1 MTGSRLYP
9 KELVSIEHC
18 PIQSNRNRPDLSSN
32 LHQLPFEFHRIV
44 GEAPARR
51 SKVEMT
57 IGLDLGDVWSHYC
70 TLNEEG
76 EVIDQGRFRTS
87 PKGVEKWFKR
97 LTETEYTETQAL
109 IKVYGVGQLTALTNV
124 LTLGSKER
132 FHRSRDVGCY
142 LARAFGYFEAS
153 VRHTAHQTTVRLHR
167 SRSKGLFACSTAKR
181 GKQCRE
187 EYSWHYTYSPEL
199 STAT

>member
-1 MTGSRLYP
+1 M
-9 KELVSIEHC
+9 
-18 PIQSNRNRPDLSSN
+18 SSN
-32 LHQLPFEFHRIV
+32 LHQLPFELHRIV

-109 IKVYGVGQLTALTNV
+109 IKVYGVGQLTALTYV

-142 LARAFGYFEAS
+142 LAALSDILRHLYDILLTKPLCDCIEAAVKDFLLVQQRNAVNNAAKNIPGAIPIPLS
-153 VRHTAHQTTVRLHR
+153 YRQHR
-167 SRSKGLFACSTAKR
+167 PQSLPRYNDIMIALESTRRK
-181 GKQCRE
+181 
-187 EYSWHYTYSPEL
+187 
-199 STAT
+199 